1 MTRMDFWDRANAV
14 YPSTEN
20 TSGYLKP
27 LARLFSPGRRV
38 ADLGCGRGEMLA
50 LLRDAGHTAIGVD
63 LSRRSQDWAAESGFD
78 FHRVDVLDFLA
89 KPPVAFNAL
98 FSYGLLE
105 HLDVEDFRRLFRLA
119 GENSPSGTEVVF
131 ATHDP
136 SSLQS
141 HLSPLYQDVTHS
153 RLYALESVA
162 SELEANGFH
171 VKKSGSIEQTESLVP
186 ASALSAEENRKAVD
200 VLSQALGSVDPNSP
214 LKESL
219 TWARYACGRL
229 EVVESI
235 LSDIASLLIR
245 PMDYYV
251 LAVKD
256 GEKTA

>member
-14 YPSTEN
+14 YPSTES

-141 HLSPLYQDVTHS
+141 HLSPLYRDVTHS

-186 ASALSAEENRKAVD
+186 AGVLGTRAERGRSDRSDQKTEAGSGVGLAGTREAPVVGNPRCERIRLMAFCTTG
-200 VLSQALGSVDPNSP
+200 LPFLLGARRRSP
-214 LKESL
+214 L
-219 TWARYACGRL
+219 RNVR
-229 EVVESI
+229 
-235 LSDIASLLIR
+235 
-245 PMDYYV
+245 
-251 LAVKD
+251 
-256 GEKTA
+256 